1 MEKKKIRNGDLL
13 IAEPFTEES
22 EFKKAVLL
30 IADYSEDQGTVAFV
44 LNKPLDMPVDVL
56 IRDFPE
62 FKHNVY
68 YGGPVANDTLHY
80 IHTKGDLIEESIHI
94 KGKLYWS
101 GDFDKVKFLIKSGL
115 LTPKDIRFYV
125 GYSGW
130 NAGQLEEELEW
141 GCWLTDEGDN
151 NYVFSKENENLW
163 KKVLETK
170 GGRYSVIAQ
179 LPENT
184 NLN

>member
-1 MEKKKIRNGDLL
+1 MAERKIRNGDLL
-13 IAEPFTEES
+13 IAEPFTQEN

-30 IADYSEDQGTVAFV
+30 IADYTVDQGTVGFV
-44 LNKPLDMPVDVL
+44 LNKPLDVSVDGL
-56 IRDFPE
+56 IQGFPE
-62 FKHNVY
+62 FRQNVY

-80 IHTKGDLIEESIHI
+80 IHTKGDLIEESMHI
-94 KGKLYWS
+94 KDNLYWS
-101 GDFDKVKFLIKSGL
+101 GDFERVKFLIKSGL
-115 LTPKDIRFYV
+115 LTSHDIRFYV

-130 NAGQLEEELEW
+130 SAGQLEDELEW
-141 GCWLTDEGDN
+141 GCWLTSQGDA
-151 NYVFSKENENLW
+151 NYVFNKENETLW
-163 KKVLETK
+163 KRVLETK